1 MYQKRLIEAISEIDS
16 IQYAIRQAKI
26 DPTALQGTALD
37 LDECDSCANLLDS
50 ALNKLEAALSLMQG
64 D

>member
-26 DPTALQGTALD
+26 DPANLQGTALD
-37 LDECDSCANLLDS
+37 LDECDACADILDS
-50 ALNKLEAALSLMQG
+50 ALNKLEAALSLMSG
-64 D
+64 E

>member
-26 DPTALQGTALD
+26 DPASLQGTALD
-37 LDECDSCANLLDS
+37 LDECDPCADC
-50 ALNKLEAALSLMQG
+50 LMAHLTR
-64 D
+64 

>member
-26 DPTALQGTALD
+26 DPANLQGTALD
-37 LDECDSCANLLDS
+37 LDECDQCANLLDS
-50 ALNKLEAALSLMQG
+50 ALNKLESALSMMAG
-64 D
+64 N